1 MYKEHEFQ
9 PWPSKPHIMRAH
21 GIWRVSP
28 MPTPDDPSAW
38 IAALAL
44 ADRLNKAQALR
55 RYPTAPSPA
64 CEARD
69 VGPGL
74 LESPIFALYLAAV
87 IVAGAILAII

>member
-1 MYKEHEFQ
+1 
-9 PWPSKPHIMRAH
+9 
-21 GIWRVSP
+21 

-55 RYPTAPSPA
+55 RHPA
-64 CEARD
+64 TPARGAGYAAVAESIERGRERTQAERHD
-69 VGPGL
+69 EGPGIL
-74 LESPIFALYLAAV
+74 ASPIFALYLAAV